1 MVRHLFVYGTLMP
14 GHGRW
19 PALARWVEGGPE
31 PDAITGALYDTG
43 YGWPAAVVGS
53 EGRIPGHTVALAAG
67 SLPTALTA
75 LDEIEGTAHGLFC
88 RVQVVT
94 ANGVAAW
101 AYDWQGDV
109 RGFTAIDR
117 WDDAGMTLG

>member
-19 PALARWVEGGPE
+19 PALARRWVEGGPE
-31 PDAITGALYDTG
+31 PDTIIGALYDTG

-53 EGRIPGHTVALAAG
+53 QGTIPGYTVALAAG

-75 LDEIEGTAHGLFC
+75 LDDIEGTDRGLFC

-101 AYDWQGDV
+101 AYDWEGDTA
-109 RGFTAIDR
+109 RFTVIDR
-117 WDDAGMTLG
+117 WPGG